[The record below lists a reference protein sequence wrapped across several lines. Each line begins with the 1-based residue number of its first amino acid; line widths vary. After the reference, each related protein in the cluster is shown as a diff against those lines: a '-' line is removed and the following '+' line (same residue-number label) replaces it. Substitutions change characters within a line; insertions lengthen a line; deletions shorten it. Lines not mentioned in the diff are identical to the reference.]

1 MKKIKKLLLLLTLT
15 LSLSSV
21 FPVYAAENSGI
32 EMYSQDQIVYKY
44 RFHNGV
50 LQYRRW
56 NATKGYWIDAT
67 WLNFY

>member
-1 MKKIKKLLLLLTLT
+1 MKKIKKLLLLFTLT

-21 FPVYAAENSGI
+21 FPVYAAENPSI
-32 EMYSQDQIVYKY
+32 ETYSTDRIEYKY
-44 RFHNGV
+44 RFYNGV

-67 WLNFY
+67 WLNVW